1 MIGLYSWDVE
11 NTSTPSE
18 KGPGSSCSTSG
29 RGSLPS
35 SKSGIVILDGD
46 IIDPLTKGSS
56 SVASNLDRL
65 KSPTTVFYLLL

>member
-11 NTSTPSE
+11 NKAAPSE

-29 RGSLPS
+29 RDSLQS
-35 SKSGIVILDGD
+35 SNSGIVILDGD
-46 IIDPLTKGSS
+46 VVDPLTKGSS